1 MRNTVM
7 QLLSNEC
14 EMMLG
19 RQWEGRSKTLLFLQK
34 QKSEGV

>member
-19 RQWEGRSKTLLFLQK
+19 RQWEGRSKTFIFAK
-34 QKSEGV
+34 AEI